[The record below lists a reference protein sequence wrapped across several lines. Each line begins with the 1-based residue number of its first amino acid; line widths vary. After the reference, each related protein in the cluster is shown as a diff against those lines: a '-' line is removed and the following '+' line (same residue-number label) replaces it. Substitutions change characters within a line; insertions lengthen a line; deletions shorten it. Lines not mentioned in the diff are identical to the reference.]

1 MPLTSKRWDIAPPVP
16 RRQLDRLSQLHPL
29 LVQILFNR
37 GVTDP
42 EEASVFL
49 NGRARFDDPFRM
61 RGIPA
66 AVARIRTAIRSG
78 EPIVVYGDFDAD
90 GVTSTALLVQALT
103 ALGARISPYIPHRV
117 DEGYGLH
124 IDALDKIAA
133 AGARLVITVDCGI
146 RSPIE
151 VAHGQALGL
160 DMIVTDHHSIQ
171 LDDGGRDLLPSALA
185 VINPKQQADH
195 YPFRD
200 FAGVGLAFKLA
211 QALLLAEQREPI
223 LSQPPVLEERDLLD
237 LVALGTVADLAP
249 LLGENRSLV
258 QRGLAELNKP
268 RRPGIQAMLEEAK
281 VAPGKVDATAIGFVL
296 GPRINAAGRLKHA
309 KLSYDLL
316 TAPDTLTARP
326 LAEELAALN
335 RERQNLTL
343 AKVELAQ
350 QQIAA
355 DRDGRGERGDRYL
368 YLVAHPDFE
377 SGIVG
382 LVAGRLVE
390 DLYRPVLVAKVG
402 DEETH
407 GSARSIS
414 EFNITAALDECR
426 ELLVRHGG
434 HAAAAGFAVKN
445 ENLEMLRVR
454 LEAIAER
461 QLAGATLLPSLPV
474 DAVVSLGDLDWA
486 LVEQLR
492 QLEPCGYANTQP
504 VFASTG
510 LEVVSARLVG
520 SDGRHLKLAVRD
532 PRTHT
537 SMEAIAFR
545 MGEWYG
551 NLPSRVDLVY
561 AVEINEFNGRKSL
574 QLNVKDMRAA

>member
-16 RRQLDRLSQLHPL
+16 RRQLDRLSHLHPL
-29 LVQILFNR
+29 LTQILFNR

-42 EEASVFL
+42 EDADAFL
-49 NGRARFDDPFRM
+49 NGRARFDDPSRM
-61 RGIPA
+61 RGIPE
-66 AVARIRTAIRSG
+66 AVARIRATIRSG

-103 ALGARISPYIPHRV
+103 ALGAHVSPYIPHRV

-124 IDALDKIAA
+124 NDALDKIAA
-133 AGARLVITVDCGI
+133 TGARLVITVDCGI

-160 DMIVTDHHSIQ
+160 DMIITDHHSIQ
-171 LDDGGRDLLPSALA
+171 LDADGRDLLPSAFA

-223 LSQPPVLEERDLLD
+223 LSAPPALEERDLLD

-258 QRGLAELNKP
+258 QRGLAELTKP

-355 DRDGRGERGDRYL
+355 DRDGRGDQGDRYL

-445 ENLEMLRVR
+445 ENLETLRAR
-454 LEAIAER
+454 LEVDRGAGVGGAQPHAITIR
-461 QLAGATLLPSLPV
+461 RCRSGAGRSG
-474 DAVVSLGDLDWA
+474 LGA
-486 LVEQLR
+486 
-492 QLEPCGYANTQP
+492 G
-504 VFASTG
+504 
-510 LEVVSARLVG
+510 
-520 SDGRHLKLAVRD
+520 
-532 PRTHT
+532 
-537 SMEAIAFR
+537 
-545 MGEWYG
+545 
-551 NLPSRVDLVY
+551 
-561 AVEINEFNGRKSL
+561 
-574 QLNVKDMRAA
+574 

>member
-1 MPLTSKRWDIAPPVP
+1 M
-16 RRQLDRLSQLHPL
+16 
-29 LVQILFNR
+29 
-37 GVTDP
+37 
-42 EEASVFL
+42 
-49 NGRARFDDPFRM
+49 
-61 RGIPA
+61 
-66 AVARIRTAIRSG
+66 
-78 EPIVVYGDFDAD
+78 
-90 GVTSTALLVQALT
+90 
-103 ALGARISPYIPHRV
+103 
-117 DEGYGLH
+117 
-124 IDALDKIAA
+124 
-133 AGARLVITVDCGI
+133 
-146 RSPIE
+146 
-151 VAHGQALGL
+151 
-160 DMIVTDHHSIQ
+160 
-171 LDDGGRDLLPSALA
+171 
-185 VINPKQQADH
+185 
-195 YPFRD
+195 
-200 FAGVGLAFKLA
+200 
-211 QALLLAEQREPI
+211 
-223 LSQPPVLEERDLLD
+223 
-237 LVALGTVADLAP
+237 ALGTVADLAP

-309 KLSYDLL
+309 NLSYDLL
-316 TAPDTLTARP
+316 AAPDTLTARP

-355 DRDGRGERGDRYL
+355 DRGDRYL

-390 DLYRPVLVAKVG
+390 DLYRPVLVAKIG
-402 DEETH
+402 DDETH

-445 ENLEMLRVR
+445 ENLETLQAR

-461 QLAGATLLPSLPV
+461 ELAGRNLMPSFSV
-474 DAVVSLGDLDWA
+474 DAEVALGDLDWA

-492 QLEPCGYANTQP
+492 QLEPCGYANPQP
-504 VFASTG
+504 VLASRG
-510 LEVVSARLVG
+510 LEVLSARLVG

-532 PRTHT
+532 PRTRT
-537 SMEAIAFR
+537 GMDAIAFR

-551 NLPSRVDLVY
+551 NLPSRVDLAY
-561 AVEINEFNGRKSL
+561 AVEINEFNGRRSL
-574 QLNVKDMRAA
+574 QLNVKDMRGA

>member
-1 MPLTSKRWDIAPPVP
+1 M
-16 RRQLDRLSQLHPL
+16 
-29 LVQILFNR
+29 
-37 GVTDP
+37 
-42 EEASVFL
+42 
-49 NGRARFDDPFRM
+49 
-61 RGIPA
+61 
-66 AVARIRTAIRSG
+66 
-78 EPIVVYGDFDAD
+78 
-90 GVTSTALLVQALT
+90 
-103 ALGARISPYIPHRV
+103 
-117 DEGYGLH
+117 
-124 IDALDKIAA
+124 
-133 AGARLVITVDCGI
+133 ITVDCGI
-146 RSPIE
+146 RSPVE

-171 LDDGGRDLLPSALA
+171 LDADGRDLLPPALA

-223 LSQPPVLEERDLLD
+223 LPAPPALEERDLLD

-355 DRDGRGERGDRYL
+355 DRDGAGIKATATSTWSRTRISSR
-368 YLVAHPDFE
+368 AS
-377 SGIVG
+377 SGWWP
-382 LVAGRLVE
+382 AGWWR
-390 DLYRPVLVAKVG
+390 
-402 DEETH
+402 T
-407 GSARSIS
+407 
-414 EFNITAALDECR
+414 
-426 ELLVRHGG
+426 
-434 HAAAAGFAVKN
+434 
-445 ENLEMLRVR
+445 
-454 LEAIAER
+454 
-461 QLAGATLLPSLPV
+461 
-474 DAVVSLGDLDWA
+474 
-486 LVEQLR
+486 
-492 QLEPCGYANTQP
+492 
-504 VFASTG
+504 STG
-510 LEVVSARLVG
+510 PCSWQRSATRKRTAQPAASRSSTSRPRWTNAASSWCGTVG
-520 SDGRHLKLAVRD
+520 TR
-532 PRTHT
+532 PRP
-537 SMEAIAFR
+537 ALR
-545 MGEWYG
+545 
-551 NLPSRVDLVY
+551 
-561 AVEINEFNGRKSL
+561 
-574 QLNVKDMRAA
+574 